1 MQEDDKTYRTI
12 GELSRAVGVSPQ
24 TLRNWER
31 RGLISPRRSAGGQR
45 LYDAECCRRVRQVVG
60 LRRQHGW
67 NAAAMLSSGTLSAVR
82 RNPDA
87 GESSLGAKVRQ
98 IRRSR
103 GLTLQA
109 LATDAELSE
118 SFLSSL
124 ERGESGASATSVARI
139 ADALNVPQ
147 SVFSSGPQPADRYVE
162 RAANRRGTSLA
173 GGVRYEELAGLGHCM
188 EPALI
193 IAPAGSASG
202 GFLSRRYETFVF
214 VTEGW
219 FEFSLRTGESTEESA
234 LLGPGDSIMLPP
246 GTPWTWSNPTDAEAQ
261 AVHVEMIGAPSCS
274 DPSR

>member
-1 MQEDDKTYRTI
+1 
-12 GELSRAVGVSPQ
+12 
-24 TLRNWER
+24 
-31 RGLISPRRSAGGQR
+31 
-45 LYDAECCRRVRQVVG
+45 
-60 LRRQHGW
+60 
-67 NAAAMLSSGTLSAVR
+67 
-82 RNPDA
+82 
-87 GESSLGAKVRQ
+87 
-98 IRRSR
+98 
-103 GLTLQA
+103 LTLQA

-147 SVFSSGPQPADRYVE
+147 SVFSSGPQPADRYIE

-202 GFLSRRYETFVF
+202 GYLARRYETFVY

-219 FEFSLRTGESTEESA
+219 FEFRLRTGESNEEAA

-246 GTPWTWSNPTDAEAQ
+246 GLPWTWTNPTDAEAH
-261 AVHVEMIGAPSCS
+261 AVHVEMIGSPSCS
-274 DPSR
+274 GSSS